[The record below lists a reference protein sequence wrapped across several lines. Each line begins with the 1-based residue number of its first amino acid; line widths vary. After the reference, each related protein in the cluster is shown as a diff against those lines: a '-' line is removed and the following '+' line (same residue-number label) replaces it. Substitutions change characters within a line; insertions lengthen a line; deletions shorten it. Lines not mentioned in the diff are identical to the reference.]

1 MKKKVL
7 ALLLSVAFIINGCTM
22 DNQNTVNKNKDSE
35 TAKEQKPE
43 PEPEIDISETNP
55 EVVAYREF
63 LIEKADELEDEF
75 YASFL
80 RIDEDDIYELVVCEN
95 QDDVHVVNLYTCID
109 GQVTPLDTEEFSIS
123 ESDELFHYIDGGNGF
138 YSCQKTSEEDT
149 QITTEFF
156 YKVEDGKVV
165 LIDAFKKAI
174 QESGD
179 EDTYYQN
186 DEQISEDEFD
196 EQMAAYDQLDYDEVD
211 LEYFDRISSSDAAD
225 HVGIYK
231 PYPVEVQPCL
241 KPAIY
246 LYPTE
251 DNTEV
256 TVKLD
261 CNGEITKLDPKFN
274 IPNGW
279 RVTADSDGDIRL
291 GDDTYDYLFWEA
303 NLNTRY
309 TYKEGFC
316 VPGKDTETFLRDKLS
331 ELGLNKPSLAYL
343 LKTLSNTLIIS
354 SYSSSSKA
362 IST

>member
-1 MKKKVL
+1 
-7 ALLLSVAFIINGCTM
+7 
-22 DNQNTVNKNKDSE
+22 
-35 TAKEQKPE
+35 
-43 PEPEIDISETNP
+43 
-55 EVVAYREF
+55 
-63 LIEKADELEDEF
+63 
-75 YASFL
+75 
-80 RIDEDDIYELVVCEN
+80 
-95 QDDVHVVNLYTCID
+95 
-109 GQVTPLDTEEFSIS
+109 
-123 ESDELFHYIDGGNGF
+123 
-138 YSCQKTSEEDT
+138 
-149 QITTEFF
+149 
-156 YKVEDGKVV
+156 
-165 LIDAFKKAI
+165 
-174 QESGD
+174 
-179 EDTYYQN
+179 
-186 DEQISEDEFD
+186 
-196 EQMAAYDQLDYDEVD
+196 MAAYDQLDYDEVD

-331 ELGLNKPSLAYL
+331 ELGLNKNESDEFIEFWVPRMENNKYNVIRFQKEEYTDNAKLTITP
-343 LKTLSNTLIIS
+343 KPDTLIRVFMGY
-354 SYSSSSKA
+354 YSSDEYV
-362 IST
+362 TLPQQRLNTPERNGFTVVEWGGGETRY